1 MNTKRSVYKSKA
13 LRLLFIALF
22 VTVILSAF
30 VFSASAA
37 TYSGTCGAD
46 GDNLTWILDTET
58 GVLEI
63 SGTGAMKNYSSD
75 NTPWY
80 SYRGNIKS
88 VKINEGVTT
97 VGSYAFYGYN
107 NRYPYLTKVELADT
121 ITVIYSCSF
130 ENLQLTS
137 IDFPD
142 NLLTINSYAFTNC
155 TNLTELNFPDSL
167 TKVESSAFSGCSK
180 LTSVNFTKNIT
191 DLDICF
197 SNCPSLV
204 SFSVDE
210 NNKNFC
216 SVDGMV
222 LDKNKEKLIMAPS
235 GLVDVCIPEGVKIIG
250 NSAFYSSPK
259 TKSITMPNSITQIEN
274 SAFYN
279 CSALVTVKLSNN
291 LKTIGKSAFSNC
303 TSLKNIEIPD
313 GVTTIEGY
321 TFNYCTE
328 LSSVTIPDSVTTI
341 GERAFFGC
349 SKINTLVLGKG
360 IKEIGVR
367 AFQYY
372 NSGHV
377 YTRIPVKNVYY
388 TGSIEN
394 WCKINFRTEYSNAS
408 GTTPPGPQFTNLY
421 VAGEL
426 LETLVIPNGTTSIS
440 AYQFYGVSCIKTV
453 ILPKSVTSI
462 GTNAFYG
469 VYPKKVIYSG
479 TIKDWCNIS
488 FSGGFYTWEDRI
500 EANPVKSST
509 ELYIDGKLITDIEIP
524 SGTTAIKWMTFYNN
538 DKIRNIYIPKTV
550 KSVQSYAFYSCNNLT
565 DVYYEG
571 SQTEWNS
578 ISKGQYIDS
587 LLNANIHYNSS
598 PDDFSYK
605 INFYSA
611 IPSLTVNVGYKIPA
625 AVQLTYHGEAV
636 SENFDFSV
644 ISSNSDIISVSDFE
658 KEENMLYFK
667 FTAKKQGDV
676 ILTVTEHNS
685 GEVYTVPIN
694 VVSDT
699 LVFNSDYLPSYK
711 QANQEYNAYTSGMYI
726 ADFSQTTNEDGSYNV
741 TFDVYNTYSLMGVVN
756 VYNEFGNI
764 LEVEPVDKLT
774 TMPTSI
780 FETVLSSGNLLFEL
794 NPFDFE
800 LFTFK
805 QDSYAK
811 KTHIE
816 VTVPAGG
823 RIEIT
828 NNPFTD
834 DYCSTLN
841 LIGLIFEYAC
851 TTADVLTDLG
861 GGFEAL
867 ENNTIKDILTNV
879 LNSSPKI
886 IKDFK
891 SLLYK
896 HTFKDLS
903 FSTLNQLLSDAAEDC
918 LQVINMNGI
927 DIASWFGKAG
937 VDIVEKVFTGSI
949 GGYGFILNLM
959 FDYSKFINTAC
970 WEISI
975 FTENSN
981 KGFSISFDRFGKL
994 SGNGVSVTPENPAA
1008 SLSDLNFVMHS
1019 FVISDDAEL
1028 PFNFN
1033 DTVGQLSDK
1042 YVVRNIYLERDGE
1055 ISQPGQNVQVAIP
1068 VPTDYD
1074 ADKCAVFWI
1083 TEDGELKDQKAVY
1096 KDGYMIFTTDH
1107 FSYYALV
1114 EIHTHSYKETEKV
1127 LTTCTQNGYTLFT
1140 CECGDSYTQT
1150 EFASGHNFDANMLC
1164 SVCSY
1169 NAAENCECICHTTN
1183 QFIAFIY
1190 RIVNFFWKLF
1200 RINPTCECGALHY

>member
-1 MNTKRSVYKSKA
+1 MNDRKNTSSMSFKI
-13 LRLLFIALF
+13 LFIVLA
-22 VTVILSAF
+22 VSVILSAF
-30 VFSASAA
+30 IFSASAA

-63 SGTGAMKNYSSD
+63 SGTGAMKDYSSD
-75 NTPWY
+75 NAPWY
-80 SYRGNIKS
+80 SYRGNVKS

-97 VGSYAFYGYN
+97 VGNYAFYSSSN
-107 NRYPYLTKVELADT
+107 QYPYLTKVEFADT
-121 ITVIYSCSF
+121 ITVIGNSSF
-130 ENLQLTS
+130 AKIQLTS

-142 NLLTINSYAFTNC
+142 NLLSISSYAFWDC
-155 TNLTELNFPDSL
+155 TKLSELNFPDSL
-167 TKVESSAFSGCSK
+167 TKVESLAFSGCSK
-180 LTSVNFTKNIT
+180 LTSVNITKNIAVLNT
-191 DLDICF
+191 CF
-197 SNCPSLV
+197 TNCPSLV

-210 NNKNFC
+210 DNKNFC
-216 SVDGMV
+216 SVNGLI
-222 LDKNKEKLIMAPS
+222 LDKNKEKLIMVPS
-235 GLVDVCIPEGVKIIG
+235 GLVDVYIPDGVKIIG
-250 NSAFYSSPK
+250 NSALATNKKIKNVILPDSV
-259 TKSITMPNSITQIEN
+259 TQIEKG
-274 SAFYN
+274 AFGSCY
-279 CSALVTVKLSNN
+279 ALENVKFSNN
-291 LKTIGKSAFSNC
+291 LQTIGQSAFSNC
-303 TSLKNIEIPD
+303 TSLKDIEIPNGATSIASHAFD
-313 GVTTIEGY
+313 G
-321 TFNYCTE
+321 CTE
-328 LSSVTIPDSVTTI
+328 LSSVTIPDSTTTI
-341 GERAFFGC
+341 GSRAFFGC

-372 NSGHV
+372 NPAYV

-388 TGSIEN
+388 TGTIED
-394 WCKINFRTEYSNAS
+394 WCNIKFATEYSNAS

-421 VAGEL
+421 IDGEL
-426 LETLVIPNGTTSIS
+426 LETLVIPDGTTAIS
-440 AYQFYGVSCIKTV
+440 AYQFYGVSCIKTIV
-453 ILPKSVTSI
+453 LPKSVTSI

-469 VYPKKVIYSG
+469 VYPKKVIYNG

-509 ELYIDGKLITDIEIP
+509 ELYIDGKLITDLEIP
-524 SGTTAIKWMTFYNN
+524 SGTTTIKWMTFYNN
-538 DKIRNIYIPKTV
+538 DKIKNIYVPKTV
-550 KSVQSYAFYSCNNLT
+550 QTVQSYAFYSCNNLT

-605 INFYSA
+605 INFYTA
-611 IPSLTVNVGYKIPA
+611 IPSLTVNVGYEIPA

-644 ISSNSDIISVSDFE
+644 VSSNSNIISVNDFE
-658 KEENMLYFK
+658 KEENILYFK
-667 FTAKKQGDV
+667 FTAKKQGEV

-726 ADFSQTTNEDGSYNV
+726 ADFSQTENEDGSYNV

-756 VYNEFGNI
+756 VYDEFGKI
-764 LEVEPVDKLT
+764 LEVEPIDKLT

-780 FETVLSSGNLLFEL
+780 FETVLNSGNLLFEL

-811 KTHIE
+811 KTHIK

-823 RIEIT
+823 KIEIT

-834 DYCSTLN
+834 DYCSALN
-841 LIGLIFEYAC
+841 MIGLVFEYAC
-851 TTADVLTDLG
+851 TTADILTDLG
-861 GGFEAL
+861 SGFEAL
-867 ENNTIKDILTNV
+867 GNNAAKDIITNV

-903 FSTLNQLLSDAAEDC
+903 FTSLNQLLSDAAEDC
-918 LQVINMNGI
+918 LQVINLNGI

-937 VDIVEKVFTGSI
+937 VDVVEKVFTGSI

-975 FTENSN
+975 FTENNN

-994 SGNGVSVTPENPAA
+994 SDNGVSITPENPAT
-1008 SLSDLNFVMHS
+1008 SLSNLNFVMHS
-1019 FVISDDAEL
+1019 FVISDDTEL
-1028 PFNFN
+1028 PFSFN
-1033 DTVGQLSDK
+1033 ETVGQLSDK
-1042 YVVRNIYLERDGE
+1042 YVIRNIYLERDGE

-1068 VPTDYD
+1068 VPADYD
-1074 ADKCAVFWI
+1074 IDKCAVFWI
-1083 TEDGELKDQKAVY
+1083 TEDGELKNQNAVY

-1107 FSYYALV
+1107 FSYYALI
-1114 EIHTHSYKETEKV
+1114 EIHTHSHKETEK
-1127 LTTCTQNGYTLFT
+1127 LPATCTQNGYTLFT
-1140 CECGDSYTQT
+1140 CECGDSYTQA
-1150 EFASGHNFDANMLC
+1150 EFASGHNFDSNMTC
-1164 SVCSY
+1164 RVCLY
-1169 NAAENCECICHTTN
+1169 NAAENCECLCHTTN

-1190 RIVNFFWKLF
+1190 RIINFFWKLF
-1200 RINPTCECGALHY
+1200 RINPICECGAMHY